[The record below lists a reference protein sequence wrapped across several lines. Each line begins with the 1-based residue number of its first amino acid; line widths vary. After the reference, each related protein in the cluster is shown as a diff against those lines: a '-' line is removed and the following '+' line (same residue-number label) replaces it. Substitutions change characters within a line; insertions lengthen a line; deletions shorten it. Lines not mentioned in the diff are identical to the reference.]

1 MFNVFISVAI
11 NNLIISQP
19 FCPIK
24 SFNRVVYLYLFRSHS
39 RVMAK
44 CVRSMDFFP
53 IIFAPHFSFKNEF
66 PFVYVVHS
74 SKEKKKRTHFL
85 TGNNKIYEFFFSKRR
100 TRISVTVYCVM
111 SLGLVP
117 NRAENPVLCYCC
129 CCLVWEKIG
138 WHFIGVCCLCVII
151 SLPNVDVSSEW
162 RISNCKKR
170 SFPSDSYVPF

>member
-44 CVRSMDFFP
+44 CVRSMDFFSDYFRP
-53 IIFAPHFSFKNEF
+53 PFSFKNEF

-151 SLPNVDVSSEW
+151 SLPNVSSEW

>member
-53 IIFAPHFSFKNEF
+53 IIFAPHFR
-66 PFVYVVHS
+66 
-74 SKEKKKRTHFL
+74 SKTNFHLFTLYIRPKRKKSERIFL
-85 TGNNKIYEFFFSKRR
+85 NGNNKIYEFFFSKRR

-129 CCLVWEKIG
+129 CCLV
-138 WHFIGVCCLCVII
+138 
-151 SLPNVDVSSEW
+151 
-162 RISNCKKR
+162 
-170 SFPSDSYVPF
+170 